1 MDAFAQLTPEQR
13 RDKELD
19 VNQLGVPSLGLTAG
33 ARTHQGAGDSRSGIR
48 SVPDSRLVRLGVGLS
63 DSRHGGALESRGS
76 RRGSSRGSRDSRG
89 SRTPSA
95 GGSFVAELTAENLGD
110 LETAAGPDLSLGFA
124 QRYLPN
130 SAYVLRE
137 MQQRHTGRPERDS
150 RLVNRRQ
157 ELMELLTA

>member
-48 SVPDSRLVRLGVGLS
+48 SVGGLGVGLS

-157 ELMELLTA
+157 EVMELLTA

>member
-48 SVPDSRLVRLGVGLS
+48 SVGGLGVGLS
-63 DSRHGGALESRGS
+63 DSRYGGALESRGS

>member
-48 SVPDSRLVRLGVGLS
+48 SVGGLGVGLS
-63 DSRHGGALESRGS
+63 DNRHGGALESRGS